1 MIRWNTVTVHACVA
15 SAIIALPLLAQK
27 QDKQDKQAAAG
38 ASSCSVKTDKPDEV
52 KSALN
57 AITVAQL
64 GGRPEDQQKRLKI
77 AVAALTQNPSKYK
90 DNQAGHDYVLGQALV
105 RWAQQFPESTTVNKG
120 TMGYTDGKDQSID
133 PLATADTLFSSVEKS
148 NPDCAADVASL
159 RMEAM
164 RPLAIRASALLNA
177 DSVAQ
182 AEAVI
187 NRLKMIDNKSP
198 LSLYFQAMVA
208 QNKKDVTSAADLF
221 SRGAAA
227 MPAAAGPDSNLKAAL
242 ELGAAQMTRLSAQS
256 MTGDQKKAGM
266 LKAADL
272 YRKFLADFPKSAN
285 APDAQAGLAAS
296 LSASGD
302 PQSVG
307 KLWDDMLATPA
318 NYTAAQLYDAGTQ
331 AFTANQFG
339 PAVKLMDAAQVK
351 NGWLR
356 PGLYNSANVYWKA
369 GDFDRMLATA
379 KKLTQ
384 IDPNNPDE
392 YQLLAL
398 AYQGKAKAT
407 KDPKL
412 VRAYNDS
419 LNAAFAAS
427 EKVKVKVTFD
437 AFAMGSA
444 KPTLSGTLE
453 NLSDAPQKGTLKVTF
468 LNEAGAPVTTGTTDF
483 TLAPK
488 EKKPFSVTGQG
499 AGIVAYKYDPIP

>member
-15 SAIIALPLLAQK
+15 SAIIALPLLAQ
-27 QDKQDKQAAAG
+27 KQDKQAAAG

-64 GGRPEDQQKRLKI
+64 GGRPENQQKRLKI